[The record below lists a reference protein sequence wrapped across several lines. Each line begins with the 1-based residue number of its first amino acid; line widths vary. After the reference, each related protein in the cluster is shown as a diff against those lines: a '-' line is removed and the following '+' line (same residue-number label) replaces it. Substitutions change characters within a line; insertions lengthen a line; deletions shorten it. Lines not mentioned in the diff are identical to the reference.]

1 MSYKV
6 SIYIPAFNAEK
17 TIEYS
22 IKSIQDQSLA
32 FDEIIIVDDH
42 STDNTSEI
50 VKKFHNIKLITN
62 PKNMGLG

>member
-1 MSYKV
+1 MSCKV

-42 STDNTSEI
+42 STDNTNEI
-50 VKKFHNIKLITN
+50 VKKFHNIK
-62 PKNMGLG
+62 